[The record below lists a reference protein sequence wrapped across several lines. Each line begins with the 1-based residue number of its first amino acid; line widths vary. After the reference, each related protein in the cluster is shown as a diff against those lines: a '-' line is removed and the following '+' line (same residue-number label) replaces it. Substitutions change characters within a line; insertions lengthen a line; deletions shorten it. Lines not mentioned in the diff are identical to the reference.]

1 MTENTQAVDVS
12 SQNQTSSPMSVSS
25 NPVSA
30 PVQPQEKLLKQSEVN
45 DLVGRVKHESYE
57 KGKSEALAS
66 WQTQQSS
73 PVQQPQQNM
82 GGMPQLTP
90 EQMDARIDQRLQQ
103 KQQEQWLQNV
113 QQQLNQKIDE
123 AKTRYS
129 DFDEVTR
136 QVDFRTMPEI
146 PVLANEMDNSMDVMY
161 DLAKNPAKLGTIL
174 TLAQRDANAARA
186 YMKSL
191 SESIKQNQTAINQAN
206 QSKVNEP
213 LSQVKPSNV
222 GMDNGS
228 NTIRDLRRQPWLK
241 A

>member
-1 MTENTQAVDVS
+1 MTENTQVSNDVS
-12 SQNQTSSPMSVSS
+12 QKQEAQSPTVAPITSTETPAPKLYTDADVDRI
-25 NPVSA
+25 VSA
-30 PVQPQEKLLKQSEVN
+30 KIKRE
-45 DLVGRVKHESYE
+45 R
-57 KGKSEALAS
+57 EANAS
-66 WQTQQSS
+66 NSLPSQQSQ
-73 PVQQPQQNM
+73 PVTQPQQNM

-103 KQQEQWLQNV
+103 KQQEQWLQGV
-113 QQQLNQKIDE
+113 QKQLNDKIEE

-191 SESIKQNQTAINQAN
+191 SESIKQNQTALNQAN

-228 NTIRDLRRQPWLK
+228 HTVRDLRRQPWLK